1 MEKNQVSKN
10 NMYSKMLVFFT
21 NPKFMAIWASF
32 QVLVDDINLF
42 TKRKGKLDDYIKQQG
57 LSISGVT
64 EDKDADVLSAELLTV
79 KLAKKAKV
87 WAKKAGD
94 KTLQALFTITKSNL
108 GEMAASVSIAKM
120 NEILGA
126 LNDNAT
132 ALLVYNITTTDTG
145 NLTAFITT
153 ATTALG
159 TPGAAKAN
167 TGVGTEGVASQILL
181 IDDVLK
187 DIDDVLIAEYSDSNA
202 DMVKEYKNDRKIDN
216 VGHFATVLAAEITS
230 ALTKLALE
238 GIKMTIIELGKM
250 GESNIDGL
258 AEIKK
263 FKAGKYHV
271 KFEGDGFV
279 TQIIIVETKRGKVV
293 KMVVVMVGV

>member
-21 NPKFMAIWASF
+21 NPNFTGIWASF

-64 EDKDADVLSAELLTV
+64 EDKDVDVLSAELLTI

-145 NLTAFITT
+145 NLTTFITT

-159 TPGAAKAN
+159 TPGAAKSN
-167 TGVGTEGVASQILL
+167 TEAGTSGVASQILL
-181 IDDVLK
+181 
-187 DIDDVLIAEYSDSNA
+187 IDDVLIAEYSDSNA

-258 AEIKK
+258 AEIRK